1 MWNRRNTVS
10 SFEIDYEED
19 LIPRIRDLIDGY
31 DKDSILKEYLQNA
44 DDSGATELIVTFDK
58 QLYPKLNYTDFEVA
72 NSNALLLQNNSQF
85 KEKDFN
91 SIVKISAQGKTKEAD
106 STGRFGQGFS
116 SSFSISDHPSFV
128 SNSRAY
134 WFDVQRTA
142 VSKERK
148 KSIQGWN
155 YTNSQEIKEWLATF
169 NVVIDKDFKGT
180 IFRLPLRNEITSKES
195 QISNEIFVFS
205 DFLKW
210 VDEWKNNVDN
220 LLFLRHVHRLI
231 LQEINEDGKKI
242 IHLDIKTENKDE
254 LENYNNIIQKEF
266 QGSPIEICEKWELH
280 VDKLPL
286 FTYKHNFEINYFDRN
301 ETQYLH
307 ERKIFAVINGLL
319 RGNNNSLIKQA
330 KNVLKITP
338 NPRKVLPWIG
348 VAVEI
353 DDRYLPIKNE
363 SKFFTFLPLP
373 IKSNYP
379 VHIHGWF
386 DLNPKRTE
394 ITSSG
399 SGDDKETLVHW
410 NELLLE
416 EGVSKAWALLID
428 YLKIEQNSHYD
439 FWAKE
444 TEFPLNDKLIKGFYK
459 HITELKCFYTV
470 YKEKKEWLS
479 PKEIDLNY
487 FKDEKNEILL
497 NAFEKH
503 FSIILP
509 KPEKYIIN
517 NFENV
522 DIKLTE
528 ITSDYIRNYLNNE
541 SNTIKFPISL
551 DSIPLS
557 MLNKKKY
564 FLEIL
569 KYCADNGENYNLL
582 DGLPLELRLDN
593 NIYKI
598 DSNIMLDKDPNLLL
612 FQNMKYLFID
622 TDIIQLIEKVDN
634 LPSTWL
640 FPTLKNKLIIL
651 QEHWQKL
658 DLNKVWLKELV
669 KNIVSDKDELSEA
682 FKLIKQ
688 LNIVYQQN
696 QEFTCLD
703 NDISNFPPIMIRDE
717 DKNNIDYFNTI
728 NMNIFH
734 IDYMEIYKPLLAWTI
749 EGKQAFIIKFSSG
762 TIAKHLLLL
771 NNFYFFQ
778 EKNIREYL
786 VDSLT
791 EDISWFEDLSDFE
804 KSTLNSM
811 PFIETVTDN
820 IYSKNTDTKLF
831 LPTNFTPPKHI
842 KSLESE
848 YEIISVQVNSNL
860 YELYRKMKFTEQNI
874 DRYIQEIIIPFLENS
889 DNTNDKKET
898 LKWLVTEWIK
908 IKEAIE
914 DNTFTKLRNA
924 NIIPSFLNIA
934 NLYKASELYIPTI
947 ELPNILNNNKYK
959 PIYFE
964 DEKMQDSWVDFLKDL
979 GASPVIL
986 SQHIEDRVKQIIDEN
1001 SKTDSISL
1009 LNYIA
1014 NNFEIFEQMNIL
1026 DTLAKYAWYPVEEAK
1041 DLLKPKHDY
1050 SELKRANELILYDDL
1065 KIAGG
1070 YYHILDRSVKLGKKD
1085 EKSSLSEK
1093 EMAEK
1098 LGIITNIPNE
1108 SFFESFRELIKLAP
1122 NNGQVVNYAKEIY
1135 KYIGRRFK
1143 NEAIGFN
1150 LDEKTILINNQWI
1163 APKYIYQDEIN
1174 LTNIYSW
1181 ESLVGNDKES
1191 ILAKGLILLGVQ
1203 EKPTFDFLIDLLKRL
1218 PLEQDLNSNQL
1229 KDAKELLNKIQKENE
1244 NLIYDKLP
1252 ILTGDNQ
1259 LILSS
1264 KLYINDLPA
1273 YKNATDKN
1281 ENLTFCQNQF
1291 EKLAKRLEVKSLIEN
1306 YTSEIFNYVECESSH
1321 EIIDIIQNDS
1331 FKKAIL
1337 RLLYH
1342 EKKIKENEITESI
1355 LHNIVPSNL
1364 TFVNKLVIE
1373 YSIESNYLFR
1383 SNETTYEDEGKLY
1396 ILEQDNDDDMIEIIA
1411 KYICDTKNLSRDS
1424 FGWIE
1429 RILRNKMSREEIHDF
1444 LNNKKVIDLPQE
1456 FDIDDAV
1463 SLFSYSNIEQ
1473 FEEVTA
1479 YDTSTNQEE
1488 NQEQLNKE
1496 SKGEI
1501 APPIKPKTTS
1511 ENLSAKNYSEEHR
1524 GSSSYA
1530 YINKGSSNTNNKK
1543 IISPNDRKPVYV
1555 GKEKEVDEEQNKNQ
1569 RESAKEIGDRGESYI
1584 LAHKETLL
1592 LSKDNDFQKAPINN
1606 KGFDIYEKD
1615 TNGQIIRY
1623 IEVKTLT
1630 GQWGQGG
1637 VGITEH
1643 QLEFAQKEKDKWWL
1657 FVVENIN
1664 TDNIRVY
1671 QFKNPI
1677 LEANRFMFDNSW
1689 KQLAYQSDSVENRE
1703 PKINDMY
1710 EIEIQGIMTKCVV
1723 TTVKQ
1728 RGVFFQVDLILENE
1742 KVINKKR
1749 FDKSWRKIDG

>member
-10 SFEIDYEED
+10 SLEIDYEED

-58 QLYPKLNYTDFEVA
+58 QRYPKLNSTNFEVA
-72 NSNALLLQNNSQF
+72 NYNALLLQNNSQF
-85 KEKDFN
+85 KEKDFK
-91 SIVKISAQGKTKEAD
+91 SIVKISAQGKTDEAN
-106 STGRFGQGFS
+106 STGRFGQGFT

-128 SNSRAY
+128 SNGRAY
-134 WFDVQRTA
+134 WFDVQRIA
-142 VSKERK
+142 VSKDK
-148 KSIQGWN
+148 NKSIQGWN
-155 YTNSQEIKEWLATF
+155 YTNSQEISEWLDTF
-169 NVVIDKDFKGT
+169 NDVIDEIFEGT

-319 RGNNNSLIKQA
+319 RGNTNSLIKQA

-459 HITELKCFYTV
+459 HISELKCFYTAF
-470 YKEKKEWLS
+470 KEKKEWLS
-479 PKEIDLNY
+479 PKEIDLHY

-509 KPEKYIIN
+509 KPQKYIID
-517 NFENV
+517 NFEN
-522 DIKLTE
+522 IGIELTE
-528 ITSDYIRNYLNNE
+528 ITSDYIRGYLSTE
-541 SNTIKFPISL
+541 SKIIKFPV
-551 DSIPLS
+551 SIDKMPIG
-557 MLNKKKY
+557 MLREKEW

-569 KYCADNGENYNLL
+569 KYCADNGEDYNIL
-582 DGLPLELRLDN
+582 DGLPLELTLNR

-598 DSNIMLDKDPNLLL
+598 GSDTLFDKKPNLIL
-612 FQNMKYLFID
+612 FQDMKHLFID
-622 TDIIQLIEKVDN
+622 AELVNSIEKYDT
-634 LPSTWL
+634 LPNSWL
-640 FPTLKNKLIIL
+640 QPTLKNQLSLLLEYWERLTLSKEWIKEIVNLIVDSNKEEYDEAEDEIKKL
-651 QEHWQKL
+651 Q
-658 DLNKVWLKELV
+658 
-669 KNIVSDKDELSEA
+669 
-682 FKLIKQ
+682 
-688 LNIVYQQN
+688 IVYQENHEYKTLQS
-696 QEFTCLD
+696 
-703 NDISNFPPIMIRDE
+703 DIENYSPYMPRDE
-717 DKNNIDYFNTI
+717 DIENNLIYLEEIEMNVVHHDYV
-728 NMNIFH
+728 
-734 IDYMEIYKPLLAWTI
+734 EIYKPLLKYDGLITQLTSYTLI
-749 EGKQAFIIKFSSG
+749 Q
-762 TIAKHLLLL
+762 HLLLL
-771 NNFYFFQ
+771 NSFEFFKQ
-778 EKNIREYL
+778 KETREYL
-786 VDSLT
+786 IDIFT
-791 EDISWFEDLSDFE
+791 ENIFWFENLSSYE

-811 PFIETVTDN
+811 PFVETVTDN
-820 IYSKNTDTKLF
+820 IYNKNTDTKLF

-842 KSLESE
+842 KSLEGE
-848 YEIISVQVNSNL
+848 YEIISVEVNSNL
-860 YELYRKMKFTEQNI
+860 YELYRKMGFTEQNI
-874 DRYIQEIIIPFLENS
+874 DSYIQKIIIPFLENS
-889 DNTNDKKET
+889 DDQNNKKET
-898 LKWLVTEWIK
+898 LKWLATEWIK
-908 IKEAIE
+908 IKEVI
-914 DNTFTKLRNA
+914 DTNTFSRLKDA
-924 NIIPSFLNIA
+924 NIIPSFLDIE
-934 NLYKASELYIPTI
+934 NLHKASELYIPTI
-947 ELPNILNNNKYK
+947 NLPKILDNNRYK
-959 PIYFE
+959 SIYFE
-964 DEKMQDSWVDFLKDL
+964 DVKIQECWIIFLKDL
-979 GASPVIL
+979 GASFSIL
-986 SQHIEDRVKQIIDEN
+986 AQHVEDRVKQIIEEN
-1001 SKTDSISL
+1001 NKKDAIIL

-1026 DTLAKYAWYPVEEAK
+1026 NTLAKYAWYPVEEAN
-1041 DLLKPKHDY
+1041 DLLKPKYDY
-1050 SELKRANELILYDDL
+1050 SELKRADELILDDDL

-1070 YYHILDRSVKLGKKD
+1070 YYHILDRSVRLGKKD
-1085 EKSSLSEK
+1085 ENNNISER
-1093 EMAEK
+1093 EMATK

-1108 SFFESFRELIKLAP
+1108 SFFESFRELMKLSP
-1122 NNGQVVNYAKEIY
+1122 INGQVVNYTKEIY

-1143 NEAIGFN
+1143 DGIIDFN
-1150 LDEKTILINNQWI
+1150 IEEKSILINNQWI
-1163 APKYIYQDEIN
+1163 APKYVYQVEIH
-1174 LTNIYSW
+1174 LTDIYSW
-1181 ESLVGNDKES
+1181 SSLIGDDKES
-1191 ILAKGLILLGVQ
+1191 NLAKGLIQLGVQ
-1203 EKPTFDFLIDLLKRL
+1203 EKPTFDFLIELLKRL
-1218 PLEQDLNSNQL
+1218 PQEQNLNQNQL
-1229 KDAKELLNKIQKENE
+1229 KDAKALLIEIQKEDE
-1244 NLIYDKLP
+1244 NLIYDQLP

-1259 LILSS
+1259 LSLSS

-1273 YKNATDKN
+1273 YKKATDKN
-1281 ENLTFCQNQF
+1281 QILEFCQNQF
-1291 EKLAKRLEVKSLIEN
+1291 EKLAKRLGVKSLSGN
-1306 YTSEIFNYVECESSH
+1306 YTSKIFDYEESESSH
-1321 EIIDIIQNDS
+1321 EIVNILKNDS
-1331 FKKAIL
+1331 FKEAVL

-1342 EKKIKENEITESI
+1342 EKKIKEDEINESI
-1355 LHNIVPSNL
+1355 IHEVLPSNL
-1364 TFVNKLVIE
+1364 TFVSKLVIE
-1373 YSIESNYLFR
+1373 YSIENNFLFK
-1383 SNETTYEDEGKLY
+1383 SDETTYEDEGKLY
-1396 ILEQDNDDDMIEIIA
+1396 ILEQNNEDDMIEIIA
-1411 KYICDTKNLSRDS
+1411 KYICDTKNLSRDV

-1429 RILRNKMSREEIHDF
+1429 RILRNKMNREEIHNF

-1456 FDIDDAV
+1456 FDIDDEV
-1463 SLFSYSNIEQ
+1463 PLFLTPNTKQ
-1473 FEEVTA
+1473 FNEKIV
-1479 YDTSTNQEE
+1479 YDTSIKQEE
-1488 NQEQLNKE
+1488 NHEQLNIE

-1511 ENLSAKNYSEEHR
+1511 ENVGTNSNEKRNR
-1524 GSSSYA
+1524 GSSTYPYLNKSSSN
-1530 YINKGSSNTNNKK
+1530 INKR
-1543 IISPNDRKPVYV
+1543 IISSNDRKPVYV
-1555 GKEKEVDEEQNKNQ
+1555 GKEKEVDEEQSKGEK
-1569 RESAKEIGDRGESYI
+1569 ESAKEIGDRGEDYI

-1592 LSKDNDFQKAPINN
+1592 LSKDNDFQKAQVNN

-1615 TNGQIIRY
+1615 INGHIIRY

-1643 QLEFAQKEKDKWWL
+1643 QLEFSQKEKDKWWL

-1664 TDNIRVY
+1664 TNNTKVY

-1703 PKINDMY
+1703 PKINDKY
-1710 EIEIQGIMTKCVV
+1710 EIEIEGIMTKCVV

>member
-1 MWNRRNTVS
+1 MA

-58 QLYPKLNYTDFEVA
+58 QQYPKLNYTDFEVA

-116 SSFSISDHPSFV
+116 SSFSISDHPSFI
-128 SNSRAY
+128 SNGRAY
-134 WFDVQRTA
+134 WFDVHRSS
-142 VSKERK
+142 VSKERS
-148 KSIQGWN
+148 KSIQGWD
-155 YTNSQEIKEWLATF
+155 YTNSKEINDWLDTF
-169 NVVIDKDFKGT
+169 NEVIDKNFKGT
-180 IFRLPLRNEITSKES
+180 IFRLPLRTEITSKES

-210 VDEWKNNVDN
+210 IDEWKNNVDN

-242 IHLDIKTENKDE
+242 IHLDIKTKNKDE
-254 LENYNNIIQKEF
+254 LEKYNNIIQKEF
-266 QGSPIEICEKWELH
+266 DCNPIEICEKWESY
-280 VDKLPL
+280 DNELPL
-286 FTYKHNFEINYFDRN
+286 FIYKHNFEIQYFDRN
-301 ETQYLH
+301 ETQYSN
-307 ERKIFAVINGLL
+307 EKKKFAVINGLI
-319 RGNNNSLIKQA
+319 RGNNNLLIKQA
-330 KNVLKITP
+330 KKVLNICP

-348 VAVEI
+348 VAVEL
-353 DDRYLPIKNE
+353 DDENQFIKNE

-428 YLKIEQNSHYD
+428 YLKIEQNNHYD

-444 TEFPLNDKLIKGFYK
+444 TEFTLNDKLVKGFYK
-459 HITELKCFYTV
+459 HISELKCFYTAF
-470 YKEKKEWLS
+470 KEKKEWLS
-479 PKEIDLNY
+479 PKEIDLHY

-509 KPEKYIIN
+509 KPQKCIID
-517 NFENV
+517 NFEN
-522 DIKLTE
+522 IGIELTE
-528 ITSDYIRNYLNNE
+528 ITSDYIRNYLNKE
-541 SNTIKFPISL
+541 SNTIEFPV
-551 DSIPLS
+551 SIDEIHIS
-557 MLNKKKY
+557 MLSKKEW
-564 FLEIL
+564 FLKIL
-569 KYCADNGENYNLL
+569 KYCADDGEDYSLL
-582 DGLPLELRLDN
+582 NELPLELTLNRS
-593 NIYKI
+593 IYKI
-598 DSNIMLDKDPNLLL
+598 GSDTLFDTNPNLAL
-612 FQNMKYLFID
+612 FQDMKYLFLD
-622 TDIIQLIEKVDN
+622 TELVDSIKKYDN
-634 LPSTWL
+634 LPDSWL
-640 FPTLKNKLIIL
+640 QPTLKNQLSLLYEYWKHLTLSKEWIKEVVDLIVNSNVKEYDEAEDEIKKL
-651 QEHWQKL
+651 Q
-658 DLNKVWLKELV
+658 
-669 KNIVSDKDELSEA
+669 
-682 FKLIKQ
+682 
-688 LNIVYQQN
+688 IVYQ
-696 QEFTCLD
+696 E
-703 NDISNFPPIMIRDE
+703 NDEYRRLQSDIKIYSPYIPRNE
-717 DKNNIDYFNTI
+717 DIENNLVYLEEIG
-728 NMNIFH
+728 MNIVH
-734 IDYMEIYKPLLAWTI
+734 RDYIEIYEPLLKYDGLITELTSETLI
-749 EGKQAFIIKFSSG
+749 Q
-762 TIAKHLLLL
+762 HLLLL
-771 NNFYFFQ
+771 NSFEFFKQ
-778 EKNIREYL
+778 KETREYL
-786 VDSLT
+786 IDIFT
-791 EDISWFEDLSDFE
+791 ENISWFENLSSYE

-820 IYSKNTDTKLF
+820 IYNKNTDTKLF

-842 KSLESE
+842 KSLEGE
-848 YEIISVQVNSNL
+848 YEIVSVEVNSNL
-860 YELYRKMKFTEQNI
+860 YELYRKMGFTEQNI
-874 DRYIQEIIIPFLENS
+874 DSYIKEIIIPFLKNS
-889 DNTNDKKET
+889 DDAYDKKET
-898 LKWLVTEWIK
+898 LKWLAIEWIK

-914 DNTFTKLRNA
+914 DNTFTSLKNA
-924 NIIPSFLNIA
+924 NIIPSFLNIE

-947 ELPNILNNNKYK
+947 KLPNILNDNKYK
-959 PIYFE
+959 PICFE
-964 DEKMQDSWVDFLKDL
+964 DDKTQEDWVVFLKDL
-979 GASPVIL
+979 GASSLIL
-986 SQHIEDRVKQIIDEN
+986 GQHIEDRIKQIIEEN
-1001 SKTDSISL
+1001 SKNDAITL

-1026 DTLAKYAWYPVEEAK
+1026 DTLAKYAWYPVEEVN
-1041 DLLKPKHDY
+1041 DLLKPKFDY
-1050 SELKRANELILYDDL
+1050 SELKRADELILDDDL

-1070 YYHILDRSVKLGKKD
+1070 YYHILDRSVRLGKKD
-1085 EKSSLSEK
+1085 ENNNISER
-1093 EMAEK
+1093 EMATK

-1108 SFFESFRELIKLAP
+1108 SFFESFRELIKLSP
-1122 NNGQVVNYAKEIY
+1122 INGQVVNYTKEIY

-1143 NEAIGFN
+1143 DGIIDFN
-1150 LDEKTILINNQWI
+1150 IEEKTILINNQWI
-1163 APKYIYQDEIN
+1163 APKYVYQIEIH
-1174 LTNIYSW
+1174 LTDIYSW
-1181 ESLVGNDKES
+1181 SSLIGDDKES
-1191 ILAKGLILLGVQ
+1191 NLAKGLIQLGVQ
-1203 EKPTFDFLIDLLKRL
+1203 EKPTFDFLIELLKRL
-1218 PLEQDLNSNQL
+1218 PQEQNLNANQL
-1229 KDAKELLNKIQKENE
+1229 KDAKALLIEIQKEDE
-1244 NLIYDKLP
+1244 NLIYDQLP

-1259 LILSS
+1259 LSLSS

-1273 YKNATDKN
+1273 YKKATDKN
-1281 ENLTFCQNQF
+1281 QNLEFCQNQF
-1291 EKLAKRLEVKSLIEN
+1291 EKLAKRLGVKSLSGN
-1306 YTSEIFNYVECESSH
+1306 YTSRIFDYEESESSH
-1321 EIIDIIQNDS
+1321 EIINILKNDS
-1331 FKKAIL
+1331 FKEAVL

-1342 EKKIKENEITESI
+1342 EKKIKEDEINESI
-1355 LHNIVPSNL
+1355 IHEVLPSNL
-1364 TFVNKLVIE
+1364 TFVSKLVIE
-1373 YSIESNYLFR
+1373 YSIENNFLFK
-1383 SNETTYEDEGKLY
+1383 SDETTYEDEGKLY
-1396 ILEQDNDDDMIEIIA
+1396 ILEQNNEDDMIEIIA
-1411 KYICDTKNLSRDS
+1411 KYICDTKNLSRDV

-1429 RILRNKMSREEIHDF
+1429 RILRNKMNREEIHNF

-1456 FDIDDAV
+1456 FDIDDEV
-1463 SLFSYSNIEQ
+1463 PLFLTPNTKQ
-1473 FEEVTA
+1473 FNEEIV
-1479 YDTSTNQEE
+1479 YDTSIRQEE
-1488 NQEQLNKE
+1488 NHERLNME

-1511 ENLSAKNYSEEHR
+1511 ENVGTNNNEKKNR
-1524 GSSSYA
+1524 GSSTYPYLNKSSSN
-1530 YINKGSSNTNNKK
+1530 INKR
-1543 IISPNDRKPVYV
+1543 IISSNDRKPVYI
-1555 GKEKEVDEEQNKNQ
+1555 GKEKEVDEEQSKGEK
-1569 RESAKEIGDRGESYI
+1569 ESAKEIGDRGEDYI

-1592 LSKDNDFQKAPINN
+1592 LSKDNDFQKAQVNN

-1664 TDNIRVY
+1664 TDNTKVY

-1689 KQLAYQSDSVENRE
+1689 KQLAYQSNSVENRE

-1710 EIEIQGIMTKCVV
+1710 EIEIEGIMTKCVV

-1742 KVINKKR
+1742 KVINKKK